1 MSYTLMETEEKRVR
15 KIFLYVGSFAV
26 AAIAVAGGIYAAH
39 SGNAVKEIIAKVA
52 FFLLSLGVFG
62 MLVRDYR
69 AYWKTARCW
78 MTLSLLFVLH
88 LAAGAFVLHQTPFG
102 QKLFLVALIVFP
114 SEYQI
119 LKVFL
124 NSAMNE

>member
-1 MSYTLMETEEKRVR
+1 MSYTLIETKEKRER
-15 KIFLYVGSFAV
+15 NLFMYVGSFAV
-26 AAIAVAGGIYAAH
+26 AAIAAAGGIYAAH
-39 SGNAVKEIIAKVA
+39 SGKAVKETFATVV
-52 FFLLSLGVFG
+52 FFLLSLGIFG

-69 AYWKTARCW
+69 AHWRTVRCW

-119 LKVFL
+119 LRVFL